1 MGDREPVVPS
11 GLTHSSGHHG
21 NPNPDV
27 RRWDSG
33 TDPTTPGGTGSIAPV
48 QDPQLGTV
56 PGYSGG
62 GSGSVAENADD
73 LETHAK
79 VFDPMIEAVNTARQH
94 MDDIAKAGT
103 NGIKAGNFP
112 QALALGKTVVDQA
125 THYSKVLSALSAVLS
140 DNQAQLRAFS
150 KTVRD
155 ADHSTG
161 QSAADLAKAFSSTA
175 TKLTT
180 LAGVAS
186 QGS

>member
-1 MGDREPVVPS
+1 MQ
-11 GLTHSSGHHG
+11 
-21 NPNPDV
+21 
-27 RRWDSG
+27 RWGSG
-33 TDPTTPGGTGSIAPV
+33 TDPTTAAGTGAIAPV
-48 QDPQLGTV
+48 QDPELATM

-62 GSGSVAENADD
+62 GTGSVAENADD

-79 VFDPMIEAVNTARQH
+79 VFDPMVEAVNTARQH

-125 THYSKVLSALSAVLS
+125 THYSKVLAALSAALS

-150 KTVRD
+150 QTIRD
-155 ADHSTG
+155 ADNATG
-161 QSAADLAKAFSSTA
+161 VTAADLAKAFSSTA
-175 TKLTT
+175 TKLNT

-186 QGS
+186 QGSGTPA